1 MTGADSAPAGRSSS
15 AKGNSVT
22 TSQGQ
27 FQVTKV
33 RMHDDLLQ
41 EGLLKKDKKAASF
54 VIIGEPDIALK
65 VERLDPKTLRRA
77 EVNASHQATVE
88 IKGLDIYDPIK
99 DEVKSRDVHDIAYW
113 MVDSDYDGANFI
125 VRQAFFC
132 GGDKDEFDAWK
143 KGLENLALLGAKKK
157 AEKTLKIEID
167 EEAFARL
174 YGHQS
179 HPFPVKSGQQIAVRV
194 ISQIGEETTKV
205 LDVKSLL
212 SPASCLLHSETRS
225 SVSAC
230 YARRAGGRNPPDQD
244 AALLARS
251 RFWAASRQKR
261 VHGTARRRAAEI
273 GWPVSSHTP

>member
-1 MTGADSAPAGRSSS
+1 RIDRLADADLHAEGFYKTAQGE
-15 AKGNSVT
+15 AKAYLHIGPKFGTISKQAVNNATKACRRRGDADWLIILGFSFESDIESKSVT

-54 VIIGEPDIALK
+54 VTIGEPDIELK
-65 VERLDPKTLRRA
+65 VGRTVPGEPPSVGHKARLGGD
-77 EVNASHQATVE
+77 ASPYLQTATIE

-113 MVDSDYDGANFI
+113 MVDTDYDGSNFI

-132 GGDKDEFDAWK
+132 GGDKDEFSAWQ

-179 HPFPVKSGQQIAVRV
+179 HPFPFKKGQQVAIRV
-194 ISQIGEETTKV
+194 ISQFGEETTKV
-205 LDVKSLL
+205 IAV
-212 SPASCLLHSETRS
+212 
-225 SVSAC
+225 
-230 YARRAGGRNPPDQD
+230 
-244 AALLARS
+244 
-251 RFWAASRQKR
+251 
-261 VHGTARRRAAEI
+261 
-273 GWPVSSHTP
+273 